1 MPIRAILWDLGNT
14 LVDWDPR
21 RLYRKL
27 LPSDAAVEDFLGGV
41 CTLAWHARHDAGV
54 PMAQNR
60 QALIEAHPGK
70 ADLILAWQE
79 RWDEMF
85 DGPVERM
92 DRLFEETRA
101 LGLKQYALSNLPAEK
116 WPPLRAMYPFLDR
129 LDAAV
134 ITGEEGVIKP
144 DPAIFEITKARIATA
159 PEETLFIDDRAENIA
174 AGERAGFPGLVFEG
188 EAKLR
193 RDLARLGVK
202 LAPPGGG

>member
-1 MPIRAILWDLGNT
+1 
-14 LVDWDPR
+14 
-21 RLYRKL
+21 
-27 LPSDAAVEDFLGGV
+27 
-41 CTLAWHARHDAGV
+41 
-54 PMAQNR
+54 MAQNR